1 MLNCTAKR
9 LQEVR
14 PNTLLIGV
22 DIGKKQHACVVM
34 DLGAR
39 VVARF
44 KFSNSRRG
52 FERLLGKVNILQDQV
67 DAEYLLFGM
76 EPTGHYWT
84 NLAYFFGGAG
94 VPLPS
99 GQPFHPEKTPRRT
112 RFERHQERLSR
123 CGHCG

>member
-39 VVARF
+39 VVTRF

-52 FERLLGKVNILQDQV
+52 FERLLGKVKILQDQV
-67 DAEYLLFGM
+67 DAEHLLFGM
-76 EPTGHYWT
+76 EPTGHYWR
-84 NLAYFFGGAG
+84 NLAATACAW
-94 VPLPS
+94 S
-99 GQPFHPEKTPRRT
+99 T
-112 RFERHQERLSR
+112 LSP
-123 CGHCG
+123 